1 MTLIE
6 YIQNVEKSRARVVIF
21 RIFAVL
27 CVCTL
32 FDALVYDA
40 LTGRPSTNGALTMLT
55 GYLAWMVHKDNFRQ
69 VYMFAVICFLFNAV
83 CLLLLFLFAN
93 EHGTNWLRFKDEA
106 LFLYSVSHLTIFRAA
121 TFSFYTTLSAVFV
134 ATAGFGILTIMA
146 KRFRDEAENTVLSDS
161 YAPSTQSNVDYTSLQ
176 AKKDTAKTSSRIES
190 AQKAANTHKQE
201 ELTSKNKEYPIQQN
215 KKENRSEVM
224 DDLEKRYRKG
234 RIAIQY
240 RDEAKQG
247 WQKIKKM
254 PVNLQLQYLAWLSDD
269 PKREVAEL
277 VKKLELEHR
286 QLNAPFEDPIM
297 NECYAELKLVS
308 KQAADEFREIAE
320 TLGEMFDPIK
330 TKDIITNRY
339 GKIGK
344 MLVENKSS
352 IQTSLQNRWLPNRA
366 FQLWFAD
373 EFVEFRE
380 SENLGDMADAEAWC
394 VFIEELYARCG
405 WEPVR
410 D

>member
-6 YIQNVEKSRARVVIF
+6 YIQNVEKPRARIVIF

-27 CVCTL
+27 CVCTF

-40 LTGRPSTNGALTMLT
+40 LTGRTSTNGFLTILT

-69 VYMFAVICFLFNAV
+69 VYMIAVICFVFNAV
-83 CLLLLFLFAN
+83 CLLLLFLLVN
-93 EHGTNWLRFKDEA
+93 EHGTNWLKFKDEA
-106 LFLYSVSHLTIFRAA
+106 LLLYSVSHLTIFRAA

-134 ATAGFGILTIMA
+134 ATVGFGILTVMA
-146 KRFRDEAENTVLSDS
+146 KRFRDEAENTVVSDRF
-161 YAPSTQSNVDYTSLQ
+161 APTTQSKADYTLLHPR
-176 AKKDTAKTSSRIES
+176 KDTSETSSRNES
-190 AQKAANTHKQE
+190 AQNVENTRRQGNVTPQPMEH
-201 ELTSKNKEYPIQQN
+201 PIEQS
-215 KKENRSEVM
+215 KKENRGEVM

-277 VKKLELEHR
+277 VKKLELEHK
-286 QLNAPFEDPIM
+286 QLNAPFEDSIM
-297 NECYAELKLVS
+297 NDCYAELKLVS

-320 TLGEMFDPIK
+320 TLGAMFDPIK

-339 GKIGK
+339 SKIGK
-344 MLVENKSS
+344 MLLENKSS
-352 IQTSLQNRWLPNRA
+352 IQTSLQTRRLPNRA

-373 EFVEFRE
+373 EFAEFRAR
-380 SENLGDMADAEAWC
+380 ENLGDVADAEAWC
-394 VFIEELYARCG
+394 LFIEELYARCG
-405 WEPVR
+405 WEPVI